1 MEPDLVELLLRES
14 RPQARPGFER
24 ELERRLFDPP
34 ARGRRLRRLPH
45 PALAGAATAV
55 ALAAAVLGLSLAGAG
70 PLGDSDSGVEA
81 TSKCRTVTVVKS
93 ERVPY
98 VARSTAGEPSIAY
111 RYERRPRQVKR
122 CP

>member
-14 RPQARPGFER
+14 RPEPRPGLER
-24 ELERRLFDPP
+24 ELEQRLFDAPP
-34 ARGRRLRRLPH
+34 RRLRLVPRPVLV
-45 PALAGAATAV
+45 GAATAA

-70 PLGDSDSGVEA
+70 PLGGSDGGVEA
-81 TSKCRTVTVVKS
+81 TSNCKTVTVTER

-98 VARSTAGEPSIAY
+98 IVESKGKPPSIEY
-111 RYERRPRQVKR
+111 RIETRSRQVKR